1 MDMTGPA
8 IEYSN
13 PELDKKYQAAHRIYN
28 SLDYQFGKSTL
39 EGLAVLGNSGNA
51 IIKGV
56 TTVETLAR
64 GISDK
69 AFITALKAE
78 KAMSKISPALQ
89 WLEKH
94 PIASETLIAGTVS
107 TGFDVYNDKFT
118 PEGAMMNYVLSGITA
133 GKSLSKQLSINT
145 IYQGIVSA
153 NDNTKNDKEVLE
165 DITKKNLGVAAGYS
179 SSILANK
186 IGLYGIKAVLSSTII
201 GTYIENVDT
210 NYSNLNSKDEK

>member
-1 MDMTGPA
+1 MTGPA

>member
-1 MDMTGPA
+1 M
-8 IEYSN
+8 
-13 PELDKKYQAAHRIYN
+13 
-28 SLDYQFGKSTL
+28 
-39 EGLAVLGNSGNA
+39 
-51 IIKGV
+51 
-56 TTVETLAR
+56 
-64 GISDK
+64 
-69 AFITALKAE
+69 
-78 KAMSKISPALQ
+78 Q
-89 WLEKH
+89 WIGKH

-107 TGFDVYNDKFT
+107 TGFDIYNDKFT